1 MATLTL
7 SQFVDVVRNRHN
19 AVGDSNWSDPE
30 IYALITNRVNE
41 ALSYTGLI
49 EATATASTVID
60 TQSYA
65 YPTGC
70 QSIINIDYEEQKLR
84 RIDFAEWDT
93 YRAQDTGTP
102 SGTPTSFYV
111 FNELIYLIPKPSA
124 VGTLTYWYLKDHT
137 YIDGSAQTSIDIASV
152 LIPHI
157 INGVLSDMY
166 AKDLN
171 QGMATFYENL
181 WTQKGVPAFYKYR
194 SLRNNPSDFTHIR
207 NSDTESNIGDVF

>member
-19 AVGDSNWSDPE
+19 AVGDSNWSDAE

-49 EATATASTVID
+49 EATATASTVAS
-60 TQSYA
+60 TQAYA

-70 QSIINIDYEEQKLR
+70 QSFLNIDYESQKLR
-84 RIDFAEWDT
+84 RIDFTEWDT
-93 YRAQDTGTP
+93 YRSS
-102 SGTPTSFYV
+102 SGTPTGTPTAFYL
-111 FNELIYLIPKPSA
+111 FNNYVYLIPTPSA
-124 VGTLTYWYLKDHT
+124 VGTLTYWFLKDHT
-137 YIDGSAQTSIDIASV
+137 FIDGSAQMTIDLSSI

-157 INGVLSDMY
+157 INGVLADMY

-171 QGMATFYENL
+171 QGMATMYENK
-181 WTQKGVPAFYKYR
+181 WTQAGIPAFYKYR
-194 SLRNNPSDFTHIR
+194 ALRNNPSDFTHIR
-207 NSDTESNIGDVF
+207 NSDTEENHGEYF